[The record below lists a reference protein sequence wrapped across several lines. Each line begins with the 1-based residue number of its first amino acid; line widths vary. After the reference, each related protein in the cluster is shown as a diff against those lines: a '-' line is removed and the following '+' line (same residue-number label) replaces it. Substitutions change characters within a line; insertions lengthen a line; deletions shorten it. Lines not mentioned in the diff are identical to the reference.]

1 MQSQTVHLRSR
12 FKIFKAAKVQ
22 KAHRERV
29 EGVTNSGGRMDSCRS
44 CFLRR
49 LDMVNS
55 FWCNN
60 KNISFGFIWMLSF
73 PVFLKVHPVAIDD
86 DSILRFG
93 SKRARPRPFV
103 APRGAGPLARHGT
116 TDGVGW
122 QSEAVRQRVWQGD
135 VAFPESVSSVGF
147 RWL

>member
-60 KNISFGFIWMLSF
+60 KIYHLVSFGCS
-73 PVFLKVHPVAIDD
+73 
-86 DSILRFG
+86 RFQFF
-93 SKRARPRPFV
+93 SSSSSSHRWRQHSQVREQARKARPFV

-122 QSEAVRQRVWQGD
+122 QSETVRQRVWQGD